1 MANFLGLGNAWDHTF
16 GNKGAGGWLFGKG
29 PQALVPKDMQGL
41 RQQNIDL
48 LMSFMKQGAFEQGGA
63 GRNFF
68 FGVGPNSV
76 DNFLSRESPEMA
88 TYNSM
93 RPILEGMMTGT
104 GPQFERD
111 IAGANSQGGRFGS
124 ANAILRGEALRNLF
138 NQRTQTANTLGSLAG
153 QAGSSQFD
161 RLFSQQNQMLQLIS
175 GLFGMSQ
182 SATNFPVENDK
193 GAFGDIMKIG
203 ASYFGGRGG
212 GGGSNAQ
219 RTSRMPAGQPV
230 PWDWGNT

>member
-1 MANFLGLGNAWDHTF
+1 MNWLKNAWDHTV
-16 GNKGAGGWLFGKG
+16 GVKGAAGWAFGHG

-48 LMSFMKQGAFEQGGA
+48 LMSFMKPGSMQPGGA
-63 GRNFF
+63 GHDFF
-68 FGVGPNSV
+68 FGKGNNRV
-76 DNFLSRESPEMA
+76 DDFLNQTSPEMA

-111 IAGANSQGGRFGS
+111 LSMANSQGGRFGS

-138 NQRTQTANTLGSLAG
+138 NQRSQTAQTLGSLAG

-161 RLFSQQNQMLQLIS
+161 RLFGQQNQLLQLIT
-175 GLFGMSQ
+175 GLFGMSNQ
-182 SATNFPVENDK
+182 ATNFPVENDK
-193 GAFGDIMKIG
+193 GAFGDILKIG
-203 ASYFGGRGG
+203 AAYFGGKK
-212 GGGSNAQ
+212 
-219 RTSRMPAGQPV
+219 
-230 PWDWGNT
+230 